1 MKRVQDEVA
10 IITGAA
16 NGLGQAI
23 AFRLAQDGANVILGD
38 IDGSGLST
46 TASEIRKTGSQV
58 ITVVGDITEEVQ
70 AQELIDAALNHF
82 GKVDILVNNVG
93 GSRNSKIWEM
103 EVEDW
108 DYTVRLNL
116 RGTFLC
122 TKAAVRHMI
131 KKKKGSIICLSSGAR
146 EGTPWTAYYQGGSA
160 YSTCKAGV
168 HGFMR
173 DVAMELAEFNIRV
186 NCVAPG
192 PIETDREGE
201 NLRKLNDTVDLSPER
216 MTPLGRLGQ
225 PFEVANAVLFLAS
238 DEASYVTGHTMA
250 VAGGR

>member
-58 ITVVGDITEEVQ
+58 ITVVGDITEEAQ

-82 GKVDILVNNVG
+82 GKIDILVNNVG

-103 EVEDW
+103 EAEDW

-131 KKKKGSIICLSSGAR
+131 KKKKGSIICISSGAR
-146 EGTPWTAYYQGGSA
+146 EGTPWTA
-160 YSTCKAGV
+160 
-168 HGFMR
+168 
-173 DVAMELAEFNIRV
+173 IRG
-186 NCVAPG
+186 CQCSIIP
-192 PIETDREGE
+192 
-201 NLRKLNDTVDLSPER
+201 S
-216 MTPLGRLGQ
+216 
-225 PFEVANAVLFLAS
+225 F
-238 DEASYVTGHTMA
+238 
-250 VAGGR
+250 

>member
-58 ITVVGDITEEVQ
+58 ITVVGDITEEAQ

-82 GKVDILVNNVG
+82 GKIDILVNNVG

-131 KKKKGSIICLSSGAR
+131 KKKKGSILCL
-146 EGTPWTAYYQGGSA
+146 
-160 YSTCKAGV
+160 
-168 HGFMR
+168 
-173 DVAMELAEFNIRV
+173 
-186 NCVAPG
+186 PG
-192 PIETDREGE
+192 PAKG
-201 NLRKLNDTVDLSPER
+201 L
-216 MTPLGRLGQ
+216 LGRLIIRVVPPIQHAKQGSMVLCAPLLWSWQ
-225 PFEVANAVLFLAS
+225 NLTFVLTASHPAPLRQTERERTFAN
-238 DEASYVTGHTMA
+238 
-250 VAGGR
+250 

>member
-58 ITVVGDITEEVQ
+58 ITVVGDITEEAQ

-82 GKVDILVNNVG
+82 WKIDILLNNVG

-103 EVEDW
+103 E
-108 DYTVRLNL
+108 
-116 RGTFLC
+116 
-122 TKAAVRHMI
+122 I
-131 KKKKGSIICLSSGAR
+131 
-146 EGTPWTAYYQGGSA
+146 
-160 YSTCKAGV
+160 
-168 HGFMR
+168 
-173 DVAMELAEFNIRV
+173 
-186 NCVAPG
+186 
-192 PIETDREGE
+192 
-201 NLRKLNDTVDLSPER
+201 
-216 MTPLGRLGQ
+216 
-225 PFEVANAVLFLAS
+225 
-238 DEASYVTGHTMA
+238 
-250 VAGGR
+250 